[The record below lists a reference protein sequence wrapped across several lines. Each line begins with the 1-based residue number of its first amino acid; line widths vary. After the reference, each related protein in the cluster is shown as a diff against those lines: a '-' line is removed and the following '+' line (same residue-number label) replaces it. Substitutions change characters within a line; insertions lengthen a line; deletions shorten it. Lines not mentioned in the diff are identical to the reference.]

1 MILTLYFKQKLGSKI
16 TQMMSFFS
24 RSVAQVII
32 VTSLQTEKKN
42 GGGLTVFYDGTLRV
56 DIFSNKC

>member
-16 TQMMSFFS
+16 TQMICFFS
-24 RSVAQVII
+24 RIVAQII
-32 VTSLQTEKKN
+32 IFTSLQTEKKN

-56 DIFSNKC
+56 GIF